1 MSVRTRRN
9 TYRPGRLM
17 RILDAAFDWLPWV
30 LSTIV
35 AVGGYML
42 VKGNLRLG

>member
-1 MSVRTRRN
+1 MHRSN

-17 RILDAAFDWLPWV
+17 RTLDTVFDWLPWV
-30 LSTIV
+30 LTAIV
-35 AVGGYML
+35 VWGGYAL